1 MSSEGPNDLGERI
14 AKAKAAHEA
23 REAEKRRQAEQAD
36 EANLSAGAYA
46 LRFGVEF
53 AVSILVGGFLGWLV
67 DAFAGTKP
75 WGLLIGGCFGIAA
88 GIRAIMRAY
97 RELNARAL
105 ELAEG
110 QHAPKQED
118 GTEDE

>member
-1 MSSEGPNDLGERI
+1 MSSEGPDDLGERI

-23 REAEKRRQAEQAD
+23 REAEKRPNANQAD

-46 LRFGVEF
+46 LRFGIEF
-53 AVSILVGGFLGWLV
+53 AVSILVGGFFGWLI
-67 DAFAGTKP
+67 DYFAGTKP

-97 RELNARAL
+97 RELNAQAL
-105 ELAEG
+105 KLTQG
-110 QHAPKQED
+110 QSAPTD